1 LKSIDCVSETYDV
14 VVTIPAANTSYEFL
28 ATPEDRT
35 KSASLYIGGG
45 IKQLIAPLPKLKYFE
60 GMKMMNDM
68 MNMNGT
74 MKYGDEY
81 ELAKDV

>member
-1 LKSIDCVSETYDV
+1 V
-14 VVTIPAANTSYEFL
+14 VVTIPAANTSYEFCY
-28 ATPEDRT
+28 ARRS

-45 IKQLIAPLPKLKYFE
+45 IKIAPLPKLKYFE

-74 MKYGDEY
+74 MKRYGDEY
-81 ELAKDV
+81 ELAKDGYE